1 MNNIATLTAQPQ
13 TLAVDGKEYKVY
25 PLTFADLGELQTW
38 VDSQFPDPFA
48 VVSKAMKSGEFNYAQ
63 QQYMLSQAIEKAT
76 RPKHLLGTPE
86 ADELL
91 MSIEGCKKTLVLSI
105 RRGDPTFTE
114 DDADRLFAKMTEA
127 DIAKLN
133 IAMNLDMVTNDP
145 KELPLTVMPPPRP
158 NGSATSRKQRRASRR
173 GTGGNS
179 SMK

>member
-13 TLAVDGKEYKVY
+13 TLSVDGKEYKVY

-38 VDSQFPDPFA
+38 IDSQFPDPFE
-48 VVSKAMKSGEFNYAQ
+48 VVSKAMKSGNFNYAQ
-63 QQYMLSQAIEKAT
+63 QQYMLSQAIDKAT

-105 RRGDPTFTE
+105 RRGDESFTDE
-114 DDADRLFAKMTEA
+114 DADNLFAKLTEA
-127 DIAKLN
+127 DIAKIN
-133 IAMNLDMVTNDP
+133 FATNLDMVASDP
-145 KELPLTVMPPPRP
+145 KEPALNVQPPPRP
-158 NGSATSRKQRRASRR
+158 NGSATSRKQRRASRC

>member
-13 TLAVDGKEYKVY
+13 SLVVDGKEYKVY

-38 VDSQFPDPFA
+38 IDSQFPDPFE
-48 VVSKAMKSGEFNYAQ
+48 VVSKAMKSGNFNYAQ

-91 MSIEGCKKTLVLSI
+91 MSMEGAKKTLTLSI
-105 RRGDPTFTE
+105 RRGNPAFTDE
-114 DDADRLFAKMTEA
+114 EADKLFSKLTEA
-127 DIAKLN
+127 DVAKIAV
-133 IAMNLDMVTNDP
+133 ATNLDMVVTDP
-145 KELPLTVMPPPRP
+145 KEQSLNVLPPPRP